1 MSNNFY
7 AEFLKT
13 IETNNREIQD
23 ARIELKLSQAY
34 KAHGR
39 DSFFYGWLVGLLST
53 AALAIVGIWIGGGF
67 Q

>member
-1 MSNNFY
+1 MSDNFY

-34 KAHGR
+34 REHGR
-39 DSFFYGWLVGLLST
+39 NSFFNGFIVGLGIAMISLIVTVVWS
-53 AALAIVGIWIGGGF
+53 AA
-67 Q
+67 